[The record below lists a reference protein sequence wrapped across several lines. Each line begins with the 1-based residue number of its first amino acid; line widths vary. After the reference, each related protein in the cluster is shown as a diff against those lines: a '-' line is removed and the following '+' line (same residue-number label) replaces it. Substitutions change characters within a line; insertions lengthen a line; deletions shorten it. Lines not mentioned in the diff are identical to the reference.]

1 MPDCS
6 VPPPATHE
14 VVFVGGV
21 PGAGKSTALREVPVS
36 TGTSVLDP
44 EQVAAALRHRLGERL
59 PYAWLR
65 PLVHA
70 LQYLRVLRHLALP
83 PAGVQR
89 LLVHDTA
96 TRPWLR
102 HLEARLA
109 RRWGWRPT
117 LVLVETTR
125 EEALRGQ
132 RARGRVLDARR
143 FEGHWSRWSR
153 LRAELTD
160 VALTAPPDP
169 WSEVVLVGRDAAVA
183 ELTRRVPTQVPDRSM
198 AG

>member
-1 MPDCS
+1 M
-6 VPPPATHE
+6 

-21 PGAGKSTALREVPVS
+21 PGAGKSTTLRRVP
-36 TGTSVLDP
+36 TSSRTRVLDP
-44 EQVAAALRHRLGERL
+44 EQVAVTLRRRLGERV

-65 PLVHA
+65 PLVHTV
-70 LQYLRVLRHLALP
+70 QYLRVLRHLAVP
-83 PAGVQR
+83 PPGVQR

-117 LVLVETTR
+117 LVLVEVTR

-132 RARGRVLDARR
+132 QQRGRVLDAGR

-153 LRAELTD
+153 LRASLGD
-160 VALTAPPDP
+160 GPLVSAPEP
-169 WSEVVLVGRDAAVA
+169 WSEVVLVGREQAVA
-183 ELTRRVPTQVPDRSM
+183 RLGRDDADELTGPSLV
-198 AG
+198 G